1 MGLIKAALGSTGG
14 ILADQ
19 WREYFYCDSM
29 DADVLMTKGTKRT
42 SSRSS
47 NTKGSDNIITNG
59 AVIAV
64 NEGQCMLI
72 VDQGQIVEF
81 AAEAGEFTWDAST
94 EGSILYGGF
103 GEGLKSSWNNLKR
116 RFTFGADTGKDQRIY
131 FINTKEIMGNKYGT
145 PAPVPFRVVDRNIGL
160 DMDVSIRCNGEYS
173 YRITDPMV
181 FYKNVAGNVVSDFRR
196 SQIDSAL
203 KTDFLTALQ
212 PAFARISDMGI
223 RYSSLPGHTMEIAE
237 AMNQALS
244 TKWGAQ
250 RGISVV
256 TVGVNSVTASAEDEA
271 TIKELQKSAVFRN
284 TNMAAAHMVQ
294 AQAEAM
300 KSAAANENGAM
311 MGFMG
316 MNMAQAAGGF
326 NAAQLYQMN
335 HQPAA
340 PAPAAQAPANSWT
353 CKCGTVNTGK
363 FCTECGSA
371 QGWTCKCG
379 AVNKGKFCPE
389 CGAKKPESEPQY
401 ACDKCGWEP
410 EDPKNPP
417 KFCPECGD
425 RFDSNDIK

>member
-1 MGLIKAALGSTGG
+1 MGLIKAAIGSVGG

-47 NTKGSDNIITNG
+47 NTKSSDNIITNG

-145 PAPVPFRVVDRNIGL
+145 PSPVPFRVVDQNIGL

-181 FYKNVAGNVVSDFRR
+181 FYKNVAGNVASDFRR

-335 HQPAA
+335 QQPAA
-340 PAPAAQAPANSWT
+340 PAPAAQAPANGWT

-389 CGAKKPESEPQY
+389 CGAKKPEAEPQY

-410 EDPKNPP
+410 EDPRNPP

>member
-1 MGLIKAALGSTGG
+1 MGLIKAAFGSAGG

-47 NTKGSDNIITNG
+47 NTKASDNIISNG

-72 VDQGQIVEF
+72 VEQGRIVEF
-81 AAEAGEFTWDAST
+81 TAEAGEFTWDAST
-94 EGSILYGGF
+94 EGTVFYGGF

-116 RFTFGADTGKDQRIY
+116 RFTFGADTAKDQRIY

-173 YRITDPMV
+173 YRISDPLV
-181 FYKNVAGNVVSDFRR
+181 FYKNVASNVFSDFRR

-212 PAFARISDMGI
+212 PAFARISEMGI
-223 RYSSLPGHTMEIAE
+223 RYSALPGHTMEIAE
-237 AMNQALS
+237 AMNQVLS
-244 TKWGAQ
+244 TKWGVN

-256 TVGVNSVTASAEDEA
+256 TVGVNSVTASPEDEA
-271 TIKELQKSAVFRN
+271 MLKELQKSAVFRN
-284 TNMAAAHMVQ
+284 TNIAAAHMVQ

-335 HQPAA
+335 PQQAA
-340 PAPAAQAPANSWT
+340 PAPVQASEKGWK

-371 QGWTCKCG
+371 QGWVCRCG
-379 AVNKGKFCPE
+379 SVNKGKFCPD
-389 CGAKKPESEPQY
+389 CGAKKPEAEPQY

-425 RFDSNDIK
+425 RFDSGDIK